1 MDRATKRFQKSGIF
15 KTALLVSAALLGLLA
30 FGAGPAQA
38 AEGTTKYGLY
48 KADNLVYACDD
59 RGNPMEP
66 AKAID
71 KKTVTDLFVEESVT
85 TIESWAFENCK
96 NLKNV
101 TLPNTL
107 EKISYSAFNNSGLTG
122 IELPEGLTTIEGWAF
137 TACEDLKEVTIPTT
151 LTTWGDN
158 AFRNSG
164 LTKVELPEGLTIIG
178 KTAFEN
184 CTGLKEIKIPVS
196 LTTWGSHTFKG
207 SGLTKVELPE
217 GLTTIGRSAFE
228 NCKNLK
234 NAIVPATVK
243 TIENY
248 AFYNSGLAGIELTEG
263 LTTIRSSAFENCA
276 DLKEIKIPATVTEIR
291 DYTFKGS
298 GLTKVELPEGLK
310 TIASYAFENCADL
323 KEITVPATVTEIGY
337 DSFKGSGLTKVELLE
352 GLTKIGSG
360 AFENC
365 ADLTTIKIPATVMEI
380 GNYSFKGSGLTS
392 IKLSEGLTA
401 IGSRAFENCANLK
414 EIKIPATVTTLG
426 DLGDRDGY
434 VFVGSGLTS
443 VELSE
448 GLTAI
453 GSHAFENCAN
463 LKEIK
468 IPASVANW
476 GCDAFNGSGLTKV
489 ELPEGLT
496 TIGRSAFENCKNLKN
511 AILPATVK
519 TIEDNAF
526 KNSGLTKVEL
536 PEGLTTIGSYA
547 FENCAGLKEITIP
560 ASLKTWGENAFRDCG
575 LSKVELPDNLTAIG
589 AGVFAG
595 CGELKSI
602 KIPAT
607 VTELGG
613 AAFRDCGL
621 TSVELPPG
629 LTTINERLF
638 EGCSALETVIWPD
651 KLETIGKVAFAG
663 CDALKEVVIPETVT
677 TLDEAAFRNAGLTS
691 IKLPT
696 DLKIIRPE
704 LLRGCKNLRS
714 ITIPPTVTMIDS
726 YAFMACKRLTR
737 MVLSSETPPELGSAV
752 FGDGVPRTRYM
763 VLTGAAAT
771 SEAYEGGWSGFTKT
785 KALGTDVTPSI
796 TDQTYR
802 GRAIEPGIDG
812 INGSRYNDYN
822 VTYENNTNLGT
833 ATAHITTEGCYG
845 MYTGSADVS
854 FTINPAPLTIRDGAI
869 ATKPYDGS
877 PEAAVESVTFN
888 GLQNWEAL
896 EKDTDYKATAAF
908 TDANAGTDKEATI
921 TVVLEKTD
929 KTANYILEGPNTIG
943 VRSAITPAPGS
954 GQVSQEGWTYG
965 QPGVS
970 PAAESETNGTENVT
984 YAYKQ
989 KDAGDNT
996 YTAEVPKSAGSYTLQ
1011 ATFAATQ
1018 NYEAVTAAADFTIA
1032 PAVPIVTITPDWV
1045 KEIQVGEPITLSI
1058 ALKGVKDEQPR
1069 GTVAILGQTLELKDG
1084 QAALVYTPVN
1094 DAPKTLTAEYT
1105 PAEGES
1111 YTSAQN
1117 SITLKASRKTREPIT
1132 LEDLTKTYGD
1142 PAFTLAPAGGS
1153 LQEGESYQYAS
1164 DNEAVVAVGQ
1174 NGEVTLRQTGTANI
1188 TVSVDE
1194 SSAWNPTAATMALT
1208 VNKAN
1213 PAYETPENLTAVY
1226 GQILKEVT
1234 LPPGFTW
1241 QTAKDTAVG
1250 NVGSNPFK
1258 VMYTPDDKVNYN
1270 SIRDIEVH
1278 ITVTPGPGTGQV
1290 SQEGWTYGQ
1299 PALSP
1304 VPESKTN
1311 GTENVTYAYK
1321 TKDAGDDTYT
1331 AEVPKSAGG
1340 YTLQA
1345 TFAAIQN
1352 YAAVTATADFTIAPA
1367 VPIVTITPE
1376 TGKGIQVGEPVTLNI
1391 ALKGVKEEQPKGTVE
1406 ILGQTL
1412 ELKDGQ
1418 VSITYTPADSTPK
1431 TLTAQYTPAEG
1442 ENYTGAKASIEL
1454 TAGKKTREPITLE
1467 DITKTYGDPAFTL
1480 TPAGGSLQDGEAYT
1494 YTSDNEAVAA
1504 VGQNGEVTLRQTG
1517 TAHIIV
1523 SVAESSAW
1531 KPAAATMTLTV
1542 GKAQITGVT
1551 FEDATYT
1558 EDGAEHKIE
1567 LTGSLPEGASVS
1579 YENNVQKAPGTYTAK
1594 AIIEGGVNYESLE
1607 LTATLTIKRKR
1618 LKTPEEISQAIAEL
1632 PDASGLGSLTEEEQT
1647 QVRETVE
1654 NIIESIAGLPPE
1666 QQLQIPQDDIIRLEQ
1681 YGASPYN
1688 LVIDKDTSATTGHET
1703 HIDEA
1708 DVQIFGGSIA
1718 ARAMDGDVKIVLTQE
1733 LPPDGAALAIRLK
1746 LYIRQE
1752 DSAEYT
1758 EAELKTPIV
1767 VQLRLP
1773 GHIKTQGLG
1782 IRHLNPDGSVKEN
1795 LVPAIKGS
1803 QASFMTASF
1812 SRFLFVEASGL
1823 EPGPEEPTPG
1833 PEEPATGPEE
1843 PATGP
1848 EEPTLGT
1855 GVAKSHNTNTGLPV
1869 TGSKAAAAA
1878 LLALAVLIGLAAWQ
1892 YARKHH
1898 E

>member
-30 FGAGPAQA
+30 FGAGPARA
-38 AEGTTKYGLY
+38 AEATPVYGLY
-48 KADNLVYACDD
+48 NTDNQVYACDAA
-59 RGNPMEP
+59 GQNPGGT
-66 AKAID
+66 ID
-71 KKTVTDLFVEESVT
+71 KNTVTDLFVAEGVT
-85 TIESWAFENCK
+85 TIGRSTFENCK
-96 NLKNV
+96 NL
-101 TLPNTL
+101 
-107 EKISYSAFNNSGLTG
+107 E
-122 IELPEGLTTIEGWAF
+122 
-137 TACEDLKEVTIPTT
+137 
-151 LTTWGDN
+151 
-158 AFRNSG
+158 
-164 LTKVELPEGLTIIG
+164 
-178 KTAFEN
+178 
-184 CTGLKEIKIPVS
+184 
-196 LTTWGSHTFKG
+196 
-207 SGLTKVELPE
+207 
-217 GLTTIGRSAFE
+217 
-228 NCKNLK
+228 

-248 AFYNSGLAGIELTEG
+248 AFKNSGLAGIELPEG
-263 LTTIRSSAFENCA
+263 LTTIGEWAFENCA
-276 DLKEIKIPATVTEIR
+276 DLKAVILPNSMMEIGSGA
-291 DYTFKGS
+291 FCNS
-298 GLTKVELPEGLK
+298 GLTSIKLPEGLT
-310 TIASYAFENCADL
+310 TIRNYAFKNCADL
-323 KEITVPATVTEIGY
+323 KEITVPATVTNWGERVFY
-337 DSFKGSGLTKVELLE
+337 NSGLTGIELPD
-352 GLTKIGSG
+352 GLTKIGGG

-365 ADLTTIKIPATVMEI
+365 ADLKAVSVPATVTEIGVGAFKGSGLTKIELPDGLTAIWGNAFENCANLTTIKVPAKVTTITEEVFRNSGLTSIDLPKGLTAIKVAAFRNCKALETITIPDTVTEIETGAFFGSGLTSIDLSKTGLTQIGYWVFQECANLKSVTLPNTVTEI
-380 GNYSFKGSGLTS
+380 GTGSFCNSGLESVKLPESLTTIRERAFENCAALQTITIPDKVTEIGSDAFKGSGLTS
-392 IKLSEGLTA
+392 MDLSKTSLTRIKNSTFENCKALETITIPDKVTEIEQYAFKNSGLTSMDLSKTGLTA
-401 IGSRAFENCANLK
+401 IKDSTFGNCKNLKNVSVPATVTAIQNSAFENCAALPTITIPDK
-414 EIKIPATVTTLG
+414 VTEI
-426 DLGDRDGY
+426 GDRAFKGSGLTGIDLSKTGLTTIGAGAFESCADLTTANMPPLMTTWGTY
-434 VFVGSGLTS
+434 GWTGDCGTFRGSGLTS
-443 VELSE
+443 
-448 GLTAI
+448 I
-453 GSHAFENCAN
+453 
-463 LKEIK
+463 
-468 IPASVANW
+468 
-476 GCDAFNGSGLTKV
+476 

-496 TIGRSAFENCKNLKN
+496 TIGMGVFAG
-511 AILPATVK
+511 
-519 TIEDNAF
+519 
-526 KNSGLTKVEL
+526 SGLTSIDL
-536 PEGLTTIGSYA
+536 PEGLTTIKDSA
-547 FENCAGLKEITIP
+547 FESCEALQTIQIP
-560 ASLKTWGENAFRDCG
+560 A
-575 LSKVELPDNLTAIG
+575 KVTEIG
-589 AGVFAG
+589 VSAFAG
-595 CGELKSI
+595 S
-602 KIPAT
+602 
-607 VTELGG
+607 
-613 AAFRDCGL
+613 GL
-621 TSVELPPG
+621 TSIDLPEG
-629 LTTINERLF
+629 LTTIWGGTF
-638 EGCSALETVIWPD
+638 QYC
-651 KLETIGKVAFAG
+651 K
-663 CDALKEVVIPETVT
+663 ALKT
-677 TLDEAAFRNAGLTS
+677 
-691 IKLPT
+691 
-696 DLKIIRPE
+696 
-704 LLRGCKNLRS
+704 
-714 ITIPPTVTMIDS
+714 ITIPDKVEELYDS
-726 YAFMACKRLTR
+726 AFLGCSSLTR
-737 MVLSSETPPELGSAV
+737 MALSSENPPRLSGWNIFKDTPSP
-752 FGDGVPRTRYM
+752 RYM

-771 SEAYEGGWSGFTKT
+771 SGNYGNEWQGFTKT
-785 KALGTDVTPSI
+785 KALGTEFTPTI
-796 TDQTYR
+796 PDQAYT
-802 GRAIEPGIDG
+802 GSAIEPGIEGTKDT
-812 INGSRYNDYN
+812 DYK

-833 ATAHITTEGCYG
+833 ATAHITTEGCLG

-854 FTINPAPLTIRDGAI
+854 FTINPAPLTIEGLSAQSR
-869 ATKPYDGS
+869 PYNGS
-877 PEAAVESVTFN
+877 TEV
-888 GLQNWEAL
+888 AL
-896 EKDTDYKATAAF
+896 TGGTLTGVIEKDEGKVTAEIPKQGSLESPDAGKAKAVTVALPAL
-908 TDANAGTDKEATI
+908 TGEASS
-921 TVVLEKTD
+921 
-929 KTANYILEGPNTIG
+929 NYSLTLPELK
-943 VRSAITPAPGS
+943 VDITPAPGT

-989 KDAGDNT
+989 KDAGDDT
-996 YTAEVPKSAGSYTLQ
+996 YTAEVPKSAGGYTLQ

-1069 GTVAILGQTLELKDG
+1069 GTVAILGQTLTLKDG

-1153 LQEGESYQYAS
+1153 LQPGESYRYAS
-1164 DNEAVVAVGQ
+1164 DNEAVAAVGQ

-1213 PAYETPENLTAVY
+1213 PAYEKPENLTAAY
-1226 GQILKEVT
+1226 GQTLKEVT
-1234 LPPGFTW
+1234 LPKGFTW

-1331 AEVPKSAGG
+1331 AEVPKSAGD

-1376 TGKGIQVGEPVTLNI
+1376 TGKGIQVGEPVTLTI
-1391 ALKGVKEEQPKGTVE
+1391 ALKGVENEAPRGTVD
-1406 ILGQTL
+1406 IQGQTL

-1418 VSITYTPADSTPK
+1418 ATVVYTPADDTPK
-1431 TLTAQYTPAEG
+1431 TLTAEYTPAEG
-1442 ENYTGAKASIEL
+1442 ENYTNAQASLTL
-1454 TAGKKTREPITLE
+1454 TASKKTREPITLE
-1467 DITKTYGDPAFTL
+1467 DLTKTYGDPAFTL
-1480 TPAGGSLQDGEAYT
+1480 APAGGSLQEGESYQYA
-1494 YTSDNEAVAA
+1494 SDNEAVAA

-1517 TAHIIV
+1517 TAHITV

-1752 DSAEYT
+1752 GSAEYT

-1833 PEEPATGPEE
+1833 PEEPATG
-1843 PATGP
+1843 T

-1855 GVAKSHNTNTGLPV
+1855 GVAKSHNTNTGLPG

-1878 LLALAVLIGLAAWQ
+1878 LLALAGLIGLAAWQ

>member
-30 FGAGPAQA
+30 FGAGPARA
-38 AEGTTKYGLY
+38 AEATPVYGLY
-48 KADNLVYACDD
+48 KADNQVYACDET
-59 RGNPMEP
+59 GKQTEP
-66 AKAID
+66 ASEID
-71 KKTVTDLFVEESVT
+71 KKTVTDLFVAEGVT
-85 TIESWAFENCK
+85 KIEYNAFQDCKNLKRATLPNTLKEIEYHAFHNSGLTSIELPQGLTVLESWAFENC
-96 NLKNV
+96 
-101 TLPNTL
+101 
-107 EKISYSAFNNSGLTG
+107 A
-122 IELPEGLTTIEGWAF
+122 
-137 TACEDLKEVTIPTT
+137 DMKEVKIPAS
-151 LTTWGDN
+151 LTTWDDY
-158 AFRNSG
+158 AFGNSG
-164 LTKVELPEGLTIIG
+164 LTKVVLSDELTTIG
-178 KTAFEN
+178 SRAFEN
-184 CTGLKEIKIPVS
+184 CTYLEEINVPASLTEIESKAFYKSGLPSIDLSNTELTTIGDSAFSNCTYLKEVAVPAS
-196 LTTWGSHTFKG
+196 LTNWGDSAFG
-207 SGLTKVELPE
+207 NSGLTKVDLPE
-217 GLTTIGRSAFE
+217 GLTTIGR
-228 NCKNLK
+228 
-234 NAIVPATVK
+234 
-243 TIENY
+243 Y
-248 AFYNSGLAGIELTEG
+248 AFNGCTALSSIELPEGLERIESGVFGDCTALSNVVLPNG
-263 LTTIRSSAFENCA
+263 LTTIGSNAFGGCKALE
-276 DLKEIKIPATVTEIR
+276 EVTIPNSVELIEGDA
-291 DYTFKGS
+291 FQSS
-298 GLTKVELPEGLK
+298 GLISIELPEGLK
-310 TIASYAFENCADL
+310 TIQGSVFRFCKSLKKVTIPDSM
-323 KEITVPATVTEIGY
+323 KEIPIYTFQGASALTDIKLPAELETIGY
-337 DSFKGSGLTKVELLE
+337 
-352 GLTKIGSG
+352 
-360 AFENC
+360 
-365 ADLTTIKIPATVMEI
+365 
-380 GNYSFKGSGLTS
+380 YSF
-392 IKLSEGLTA
+392 
-401 IGSRAFENCANLK
+401 
-414 EIKIPATVTTLG
+414 
-426 DLGDRDGY
+426 DGC
-434 VFVGSGLTS
+434 
-443 VELSE
+443 
-448 GLTAI
+448 I
-453 GSHAFENCAN
+453 N
-463 LKEIK
+463 
-468 IPASVANW
+468 
-476 GCDAFNGSGLTKV
+476 
-489 ELPEGLT
+489 
-496 TIGRSAFENCKNLKN
+496 
-511 AILPATVK
+511 
-519 TIEDNAF
+519 
-526 KNSGLTKVEL
+526 
-536 PEGLTTIGSYA
+536 
-547 FENCAGLKEITIP
+547 LKEITIP
-560 ASLKTWGENAFRDCG
+560 ATVQAIEEGAFSWCTA
-575 LSKVELPDNLTAIG
+575 LTSVELPAGLETIGRYAFQECEALATITFPDTLQAIPE
-589 AGVFAG
+589 
-595 CGELKSI
+595 C
-602 KIPAT
+602 T
-607 VTELGG
+607 
-613 AAFRDCGL
+613 FRWCGL
-621 TSVELPPG
+621 TSVELPAG
-629 LTTINERLF
+629 
-638 EGCSALETVIWPD
+638 
-651 KLETIGKVAFAG
+651 LETIGGEAFFA
-663 CDALKEVVIPETVT
+663 CKALQTVT
-677 TLDEAAFRNAGLTS
+677 IPDTVKQIDYRAFQDCH
-691 IKLPT
+691 I
-696 DLKIIRPE
+696 
-704 LLRGCKNLRS
+704 
-714 ITIPPTVTMIDS
+714 
-726 YAFMACKRLTR
+726 LTR
-737 MVLSSETPPELGSAV
+737 MAFSSAAPPAIGSEAFKNTPSS
-752 FGDGVPRTRYM
+752 RYI
-763 VLTGAAAT
+763 VLTDDAAASDQYT
-771 SEAYEGGWSGFTKT
+771 DEWISKYGFTKT
-785 KALGTDVTPSI
+785 KALGTNEVDIPAIPEQAYTGSALMPSI
-796 TDQTYR
+796 E
-802 GRAIEPGIDG
+802 IPGTKDK
-812 INGSRYNDYN
+812 DYK

-833 ATAHITTEGCYG
+833 ATAHITTDDCYG
-845 MYTGSADVS
+845 MYTGLADVS
-854 FTINPAPLTIRDGAI
+854 FTINPVPLTIEGLSAQSR
-869 ATKPYDGS
+869 PYNGS
-877 PEAAVESVTFN
+877 TEV
-888 GLQNWEAL
+888 AL
-896 EKDTDYKATAAF
+896 TGGTLTGVIEKDEGKVTAEIPKQGSLESPDAGKAKAVTVALPAL
-908 TDANAGTDKEATI
+908 TGEASS
-921 TVVLEKTD
+921 
-929 KTANYILEGPNTIG
+929 NYSLTLPELK
-943 VRSAITPAPGS
+943 VDITPAPGT
-954 GQVSQEGWTYG
+954 GQVSQDGWTYG

-970 PAAESETNGTENVT
+970 PVPESETNGTENVT

-989 KDAGDNT
+989 KDAGDDT

-1018 NYEAVTAAADFTIA
+1018 NYEAVTATADFTIA
-1032 PAVPIVTITPDWV
+1032 PALPIVTITPDWV

-1084 QAALVYTPVN
+1084 QATLVYTPVN

-1153 LQEGESYQYAS
+1153 LQEDENYRYAS
-1164 DNEAVVAVGQ
+1164 DNEAVAAVGQ
-1174 NGEVTLRQTGTANI
+1174 NGEVTLRQAGTANI

-1213 PAYETPENLTAVY
+1213 PAYEKPENLTAVY
-1226 GQILKEVT
+1226 GQTLKEVT
-1234 LPPGFTW
+1234 LPKGFTW

-1278 ITVTPGPGTGQV
+1278 ISVTPAPGTGQV

-1367 VPIVTITPE
+1367 VPIVTIIPE
-1376 TGKGIQVGEPVTLNI
+1376 TGKGIQVGDPVTLTI
-1391 ALKGVKEEQPKGTVE
+1391 ALKGVENEAPRGTVD
-1406 ILGQTL
+1406 IQGQTL

-1418 VSITYTPADSTPK
+1418 ATVVYTPADDTPK
-1431 TLTAQYTPAEG
+1431 TLTAEYTPAEG
-1442 ENYTGAKASIEL
+1442 ENYTSAQASLTL
-1454 TAGKKTREPITLE
+1454 TASKKTREPITLE
-1467 DITKTYGDPAFTL
+1467 DLTKTYGDPAFTL

-1517 TAHIIV
+1517 TAHITV

-1843 PATGP
+1843 P
-1848 EEPTLGT
+1848 TLGT
-1855 GVAKSHNTNTGLPV
+1855 GVAKSHNTNTGLPG